1 LVWNHGDRD
10 LIGIFVHRAGRG
22 IDSEPDKASD
32 TTFPAAIASVSEA
45 IIPEPGK

>member
-22 IDSEPDKASD
+22 IDPEPDKTSEHNISRGHC
-32 TTFPAAIASVSEA
+32 FLFEA